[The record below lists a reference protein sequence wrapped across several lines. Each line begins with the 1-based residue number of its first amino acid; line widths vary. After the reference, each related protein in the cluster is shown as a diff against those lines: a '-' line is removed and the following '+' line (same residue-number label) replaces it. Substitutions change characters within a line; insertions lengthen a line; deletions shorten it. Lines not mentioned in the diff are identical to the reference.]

1 MGCKLRAPSHT
12 DQIRL
17 KQCDKV
23 YAGQSAIFGAMV
35 VSTNT
40 TDVPMTYITVQWLS
54 NDPYLVQFDLKMSE
68 I

>member
-1 MGCKLRAPSHT
+1 MGCKSHAPSHT
-12 DQIRL
+12 DQNRP

-40 TDVPMTYITVQWLS
+40 TDVPMTYSTIQWLS
-54 NDPYLVQFDLKMSE
+54 NDPYFVQFDLKMSE